1 MKITVLSM
9 FPKTLMGLYENP
21 LVNRAES
28 LGVLELY
35 VCDIKDYTKGSF
47 RAIDDSPYGGGKG
60 MILRVDALCNA
71 LEGVAD
77 DKAHVVLFSPK
88 GKVLDQKKVREFAEL
103 ESLVLV
109 CGHYEGVD
117 ARFEDY
123 VDEQVSIGDFVLSG
137 GENAAAVV
145 CDAVA
150 RLLPGVLKD
159 GCTSE
164 ESFENCLLE
173 HRQYTHPVEYEGRT
187 VPSVL
192 LSGND
197 RAVALYKEASSI
209 METAKFRPDLLCG
222 SSECDNIGMSSSRV
236 LKFENFVLKINP
248 SENEYPVYRWLTGR
262 LGVPEVVDYYCSD
275 VSYLL
280 LERLGGRMLCSDYFY
295 KRPSL
300 LIKTV
305 CSALKALWS
314 VDISDCPFDSSP
326 QVKLLQAKKNIESGD
341 VEMDAENG
349 FCSPEKLYSWL
360 CNNVPSSYERCFTH
374 GDFCLPNVFVSGR
387 GKVSF
392 IDVGLAG
399 VGDKYC
405 DIAICL
411 RSLKRN
417 ADGKYT
423 DNVKAFDFNQDEF
436 FRELGIEPDWERIKW
451 YTLLDE
457 LF

>member
-9 FPKTLMGLYENP
+9 FPKTLIGLYENP
-21 LVNRAES
+21 LVHRAES
-28 LGVLELY
+28 LGVLELNI
-35 VCDIKDYTKGSF
+35 CDIKDYTKGSF

-71 LEGVAD
+71 LESVAD
-77 DKAHVVLFSPK
+77 DASRVVLFSPK
-88 GKVLDQKKVREFAEL
+88 GSVLNQKKVRELAGL

-117 ARFEDY
+117 ARFEEY
-123 VDEQVSIGDFVLSG
+123 VDEQISIGDFILSG

-145 CDAVA
+145 CDAVV

-159 GCTSE
+159 GCTFE
-164 ESFENCLLE
+164 ESFENSLLE
-173 HRQYTHPVEYEGRT
+173 HRQYTHPAEYKGMT

-197 RAVALYKEASSI
+197 KAVALYKEASSI
-209 METAKFRPDLLCG
+209 METAKYRPDLLYCY
-222 SSECDNIGMSSSRV
+222 SVCDDVGRSHSRV
-236 LKFENFVLKINP
+236 LKFDNFVLKINP
-248 SENEYPVYRWLTGR
+248 SDNEYSVYRWLSGR
-262 LGVPEVVDYYCSD
+262 LNVPKVVDYLPGDIC
-275 VSYLL
+275 YLL
-280 LERLGGRMLCSDYFY
+280 MERLGGRMLCCDYFY

-305 CSALKALWS
+305 CYALKTLWK
-314 VDISDCPFDSSP
+314 VDVSDCPFDSSP
-326 QVKLLQAKKNIESGD
+326 EAKLLLAKKNIED
-341 VEMDAENG
+341 KVVDMNPDNG
-349 FCSPEKLYSWL
+349 FSSPEELYSWL
-360 CNNVPSSYERCFTH
+360 CNNIPASYDRCLTH
-374 GDFCLPNVFVSGR
+374 GDFCLPNIFVSPR

-392 IDVGLAG
+392 IDVGLSG

-411 RSLKRN
+411 RSLKQN
-417 ADGKYT
+417 AEGKYR
-423 DNVKAFDFNQDEF
+423 DNVKVFDFNQDEF
-436 FRELGIEPDWERIKW
+436 FKELGIEPDWERIRW